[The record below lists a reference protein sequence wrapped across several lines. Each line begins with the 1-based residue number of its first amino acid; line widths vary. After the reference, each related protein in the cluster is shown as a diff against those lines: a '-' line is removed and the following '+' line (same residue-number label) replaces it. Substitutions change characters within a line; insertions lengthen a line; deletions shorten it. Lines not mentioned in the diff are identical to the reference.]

1 MAKRLILDLVPR
13 NLQFHKFTTVELTAK
28 KAKLLGLG
36 LKFRSILRPPPIE
49 QVNDQ
54 IQDFCRS
61 VRIHYR
67 FINEPK
73 DPVFNPRLYVKSG
86 WKPPHEDPDL
96 KDNLYHPSREIS
108 TNFNSV
114 KPKWKHNLSRED
126 RAELAQLRDN
136 ELVRVLNNDKNLGP
150 ALTATEWVR
159 TETMKHLNDP
169 NSYTVVSRGLDCQTA
184 RGN

>member
-1 MAKRLILDLVPR
+1 MTLKM
-13 NLQFHKFTTVELTAK
+13 TTAQVVET
-28 KAKLLGLG
+28 
-36 LKFRSILRPPPIE
+36 
-49 QVNDQ
+49 
-54 IQDFCRS
+54 S
-61 VRIHYR
+61 VTVTNSSFQNYTHPDDHTTRTTDTPG
-67 FINEPK
+67 F
-73 DPVFNPRLYVKSG
+73 
-86 WKPPHEDPDL
+86 KPF
-96 KDNLYHPSREIS
+96 
-108 TNFNSV
+108 TNFNTV

-150 ALTATEWVR
+150 ALMATEWVR